1 MCFPQ
6 KEYKWKS
13 DVIRESYINLGIN
26 LFEFLY
32 FPKLNEKKIEQFVSF
47 RNEVLVDEAL
57 SKANESKEKKGVF
70 FLSGHI
76 SNWELTAFAY
86 SLMFH
91 RRLNIIAK
99 IQSNEKVNNKINFY
113 RELSGNE
120 IIEISSSLRT
130 IYSKIK
136 NNEIVCFL
144 VDQSANPDYSVYVDF
159 FRKKVATFD
168 GPAKMALKFG
178 VELVL
183 GYGIRTKDFNYEIN
197 FKKINFED
205 IKEYNDDNIEKLTQR
220 IQKSIENVITQHP
233 GQWLWFHRRFKH
245 IKN

>member
-1 MCFPQ
+1 L
-6 KEYKWKS
+6 KWKRN
-13 DVIRESYINLGIN
+13 VIRECYINLSIN

-32 FPKLNEKKIEQFVSF
+32 FPKLNVRKVEQFVSF
-47 RNEVLVDEAL
+47 RNDDLVDKAL
-57 SKANESKEKKGVF
+57 SKANDKQGTKGVF

-76 SNWELTAFAY
+76 SNWELIAFAY
-86 SLMFH
+86 SLIFQ

-99 IQSNEKVNNKINFY
+99 IQSNENVNNRINSY

-120 IIEISSSLRT
+120 IIEISASLRS
-130 IYSKIK
+130 IYAKIK

-159 FRKKVATFD
+159 FGKKVATFD

-197 FKKINFED
+197 FEKIDYED
-205 IKEYNDDNIEKLTQR
+205 IKEFNDDNIVKLTQR
-220 IQKSIENVITQHP
+220 IQKGIENVITQYP

-245 IKN
+245 IKE